1 MANSA
6 QANKRIRQN
15 AKAAIRNKSQRSA
28 LRTEV
33 KKLRKMIAANE
44 KDAATQQYV
53 LVTKRLDQAAAKNLI
68 HKANAARNKSRLAS
82 AVNAL

>member
-6 QANKRIRQN
+6 QATKRIRQN
-15 AKAAIRNKSQRSA
+15 EKAALRNKSQRSA

-33 KKLRKMIAANE
+33 KKLRKMIAASE
-44 KDAATQQYV
+44 KDAATKQYSV
-53 LVTKRLDQAAAKNLI
+53 VSKRLDQAAAKNLI
-68 HKANAARNKSRLAS
+68 HKGNAARNKSRLAV